1 MKILVNN
8 KKAFFN
14 YEILEKF
21 EAGISLLG
29 CEVKALI
36 TSRGSL
42 DGAFCIIR
50 NNEVFILNM
59 HISPYKYGDQNFN
72 SQQNPTRTRKLLL
85 NKNEIRKIDMFL
97 KKHRATIVPLKTYF
111 NHKKIKVEI
120 AIARKKNNNDKRQAI
135 KEKQEKREMK
145 RMLKY

>member
-21 EAGISLLG
+21 EAGICLFG

-36 TSRGSL
+36 TSKSSL
-42 DGAFCIIR
+42 DGAFCIIK
-50 NNEVFILNM
+50 NDEIFVLNM
-59 HISPYKYGDQNFN
+59 HISPYQYGDQNFN
-72 SQQNPTRTRKLLL
+72 IQQEPTRTRKLLL
-85 NKNEIRKIDMFL
+85 NKSEIRKIGMFL
-97 KKHRATIVPLKTYF
+97 KKHRATIIPLKAYF
-111 NHKKIKVEI
+111 NHKKIKLEI
-120 AIARKKNNNDKRQAI
+120 AIAQKKNNNDKRQTI

-145 RMLKY
+145 RMIKY

>member
-1 MKILVNN
+1 MKILVSN

-36 TSRGSL
+36 TSKSSL
-42 DGAFCIIR
+42 DGAFCIIK
-50 NNEVFILNM
+50 NNEMFILNM
-59 HISPYKYGDQNFN
+59 HISPYQYGDKNFT
-72 SQQNPTRTRKLLL
+72 SKQDPTRTRKLLL

-97 KKHRATIVPLKTYF
+97 KKHRATIVPLKAYF
-111 NHKKIKVEI
+111 NHKKIKLEI
-120 AIARKKNNNDKRQAI
+120 AIAQKKKNNDKRCAI

-145 RMLKY
+145 RILKY

>member
-36 TSRGSL
+36 TSRSSL

-59 HISPYKYGDQNFN
+59 HISPYQYSDQNFN

-120 AIARKKNNNDKRQAI
+120 AIARKKIIMIKDKQLKKNKK
-135 KEKQEKREMK
+135 KEKWRE
-145 RMLKY
+145 Y